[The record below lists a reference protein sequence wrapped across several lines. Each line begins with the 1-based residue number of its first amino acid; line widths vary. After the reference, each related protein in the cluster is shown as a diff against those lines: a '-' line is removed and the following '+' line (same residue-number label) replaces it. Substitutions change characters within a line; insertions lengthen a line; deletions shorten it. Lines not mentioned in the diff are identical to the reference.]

1 MDLPDKNN
9 PFPPH
14 PPKADLRAGPNE
26 FGWPLVSVSNIF
38 RCGDVSRL
46 TGSPLIPFNSF
57 LIFLVTF
64 FIKKK
69 SDWVRAT
76 PGEKV

>member
-1 MDLPDKNN
+1 MRVGL
-9 PFPPH
+9 
-14 PPKADLRAGPNE
+14 NE
-26 FGWPLVSVSNIF
+26 FGWPPGTISIIF
-38 RCGDVSRL
+38 GCGDVSRL
-46 TGSPLIPFNSF
+46 AGSPLIPFNSF

-76 PGEKV
+76 PGKSSIKDAKDE